1 MNNGIFTIYQLV
13 ISEPSTEEKRVKSL
27 NICKKEP
34 LKFKMVS
41 PEKCTY
47 SRRKGDSKL
56 GNYHHFQV
64 KHVKLLGST
73 IYSQSLIPP
82 NMANS
87 NDLGAPCITAPL
99 GMTSLTHLV
108 APSRQGLPTK
118 KEGPPLPWH
127 GTAFSEVNS
136 DQFHIISKYG
146 TL

>member
-1 MNNGIFTIYQLV
+1 MGYLPYQLV

-27 NICKKEP
+27 NIMQKRTPEVFP
-34 LKFKMVS
+34 MVS

-118 KEGPPLPWH
+118 KEGAPVTVAWH
-127 GTAFSEVNS
+127 SFLGG
-136 DQFHIISKYG
+136 Q
-146 TL
+146 L